1 MADALPTPQIILAD
15 ESYQRRQFAQ
25 EFKAHMK
32 NPKSTARRKGGLFLL
47 NGQYVDANRL
57 PIEDDELAAL
67 GLLPEAEVEEPEGEA
82 ADEADDLPPVP
93 QFTAEALDEVEPK
106 NPRGGRSKRA
116 PGK

>member
-67 GLLPEAEVEEPEGEA
+67 GLLPEAEAEE
-82 ADEADDLPPVP
+82 ADEGDDLPPVP
-93 QFTAEALDEVEPK
+93 QFTAPEGEALDEVEPK